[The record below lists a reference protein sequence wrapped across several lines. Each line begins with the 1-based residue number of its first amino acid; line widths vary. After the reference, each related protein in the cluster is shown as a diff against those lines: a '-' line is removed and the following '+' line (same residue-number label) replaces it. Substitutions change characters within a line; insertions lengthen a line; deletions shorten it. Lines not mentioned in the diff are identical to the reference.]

1 METISVNKF
10 REHLKGYTEKVIE
23 EHEPLKVTR
32 RRGEDFVVVSLED
45 WERQE
50 ETVYVLQNNSLMK
63 QIAKSLKTNS
73 KNKGYVPNK
82 KEMNEINSI

>member
-10 REHLKGYTEKVIE
+10 REHLKGYAEKVIE

-32 RRGEDFVVVSLED
+32 RRGQDFVVVSLED

-63 QIAKSLKTNS
+63 QLANSIKTNS
-73 KNKGYVPNK
+73 KNKGYLPSIK
-82 KEMNEINSI
+82 DMDEINSI